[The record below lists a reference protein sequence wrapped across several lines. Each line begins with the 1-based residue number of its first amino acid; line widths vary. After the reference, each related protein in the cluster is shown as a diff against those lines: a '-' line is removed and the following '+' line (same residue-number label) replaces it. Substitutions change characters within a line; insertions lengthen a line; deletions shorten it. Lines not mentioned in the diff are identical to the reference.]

1 MGGGQWT
8 GQDRVK
14 RRVRMV
20 TVEEGHA
27 RRFAGPDAVTVRGAG
42 GKRGGVVN
50 KTINLVL
57 MILMAGLS
65 VTEGV
70 NIGQNGANARNVL
83 FCLLF
88 AAFAIRR
95 LMIHTKLS

>member
-1 MGGGQWT
+1 M
-8 GQDRVK
+8 
-14 RRVRMV
+14 
-20 TVEEGHA
+20 
-27 RRFAGPDAVTVRGAG
+27 
-42 GKRGGVVN
+42 N

-57 MILMAGLS
+57 MILMAALS
-65 VTEGV
+65 VVEGV
-70 NIGQNGANARNVL
+70 NIVQNGANARNVL

>member
-1 MGGGQWT
+1 MRWVGIT
-8 GQDRVK
+8 
-14 RRVRMV
+14 
-20 TVEEGHA
+20 
-27 RRFAGPDAVTVRGAG
+27 
-42 GKRGGVVN
+42 N

-70 NIGQNGANARNVL
+70 NIAQNGANARNVL

-88 AAFAIRR
+88 AAFAVRR
-95 LMIHTKLS
+95 LMIHSKLS